1 MFVLVL
7 LVQTVAIKWAIRLVE
22 SQAQLLLD
30 GRKVLGFTNDT
41 EMCLAHRMHLWL
53 LMLLK

>member
-1 MFVLVL
+1 ML